1 MEIEIIQPLKTNNS
15 IFNPI
20 IGEKTQE
27 LISRFR
33 TKLEQDEVDVL
44 LKETSHILSNCVDPK
59 ILDEQD
65 TTHLTVGYV
74 QSGKTMSF
82 TTLSAMAADNGYR
95 IIIYFAGTKN
105 NLLEQTTKRLRKDLL
120 NNGKN
125 NLYYKI
131 YENPDE
137 NDATDLRG
145 HLRMKKRP
153 TILITVLKHFDRISK
168 LGDLFNVKIIENE
181 LGKQAVLIIDDEAD
195 QASLN
200 GFAYANSKKAST
212 SDEWDEETDSKE
224 SSTYSSI
231 IQLRM
236 SLPNHTY
243 VQYTATPQAPL
254 LISISDL
261 LSPKTHTVLT
271 PGKKYTGGKL
281 FFKDKTELIMSIP
294 DEEVFNTRYNPLTIP
309 PKSLIEALKLHVL
322 GVALNVY
329 HWEKEAFLSMM
340 IHADREKDASK
351 IFYRWIEEL
360 KEKWSNILNCP
371 DGDMGK
377 VSLELEFKKVYQQE
391 AIKLYDASIVPD
403 FSEIKDYIADIVND
417 TNIALI
423 ISDSKKNAKKEIEWD
438 TCTSH
443 ILVGADMLNRGFT
456 VENLAV
462 TYMPR
467 YSKGKSTAD
476 TIQQRCRFF
485 GYKLNYLNS
494 CRVFLPDSSSV
505 EYTEYVDHE
514 GEMREWLK
522 GLDNLEDVERQ
533 LILSEKLNPTRKN
546 VLPVQIVQSKM
557 VGWHAMNTFQNIKHN
572 TNLVEKLFSTSKME
586 LWNPQYDT
594 VDRKHKYIKLP
605 IHEAIE
611 FLSTYKF
618 GNYPDTAR
626 KSATIRYLQYL
637 STRDK
642 APLKYVYIIQMAS
655 GSEYRERTVN
665 PKTLKLSQLFSG
677 RDKEGEDVYPGDRQI
692 KREDAVCIQ
701 IHKVKLNCKAINKW
715 VGKIAYTLAIY
726 YPENFAISYV
736 TSEKNKGVL
745 VDIDTDNE
753 D

>member
-1 MEIEIIQPLKTNNS
+1 MEIEIIQAPKTNNC

-27 LISRFR
+27 LLSRFKA
-33 TKLEQDEVDVL
+33 KLEPDEVDSL
-44 LKETSHILSNCVDPK
+44 IEETSHILSNCVDPK
-59 ILDEQD
+59 VLEEQD
-65 TTHLTVGYV
+65 TTHLTIGYV

-82 TTLSAMAADNGYR
+82 TTLSAMAADNGCR

-125 NLYYKI
+125 NLHYKI

-168 LGDLFNVKIIENE
+168 LADLFKVKIIEQE

-200 GFAYANSKKAST
+200 GFTYVNTKKAST
-212 SDEWDEETDSKE
+212 SKEWDEETDSKE

-281 FFKDKTELIMSIP
+281 FFKEKTELIMSIP
-294 DEEVFNTRYNPLTIP
+294 DEEVFNTRYNPLTTP
-309 PKSLIEALKLHVL
+309 PKSLIEAVKLHVL

-340 IHADREKDASK
+340 IHADREKDANK
-351 IFYRWIEEL
+351 IFYKWIEEL

-377 VSLELEFKKVYQQE
+377 VNLELEFKKVYHRE
-391 AIKLYDASIVPD
+391 ATKLYDANILPD
-403 FSEIKDYIADIVND
+403 FSEIKDYIADIIND
-417 TNIALI
+417 TKIELI
-423 ISDSKKNAKKEIEWD
+423 ISDSKKNAKREIEWD

-485 GYKLNYLNS
+485 GYKQNYLNS
-494 CRVFLPDSSSV
+494 CRVFLPDASSV

-514 GEMREWLK
+514 EEMREWLK
-522 GLDNLEDVERQ
+522 SLDNLEDIERQ
-533 LILSEKLNPTRKN
+533 LILSDKLNPTRKN
-546 VLPVQIVQSKM
+546 VLPVDIVQSKM
-557 VGWHAMNTFQNIKHN
+557 TGWHAMNTFQNIKHN
-572 TNLVEKLFSTSKME
+572 TTLVEKLLTTSKME
-586 LWNPQYDT
+586 LWSPQYET
-594 VDRKHKYIKLP
+594 EDRNHKYIKLP
-605 IHEAIE
+605 IAAAIE
-611 FLSTYKF
+611 FLSSYKF

-637 STRDK
+637 SSRDK
-642 APLKYVYIIQMAS
+642 DPLEYVYIIQMAFE
-655 GSEYRERTVN
+655 SEYRLRSVN
-665 PKTLKLSQLFSG
+665 AKTLKLSQLFSG
-677 RDKEGEDVYPGDRQI
+677 RDSKGDDVYPGDRKI

-701 IHKVKLNCKAINKW
+701 IHKVKLDCKEINKW
-715 VGKIAYTLAIY
+715 VGKIAYTLAVY
-726 YPENFAISYV
+726 YPEQFKISYV
-736 TSEKNKGVL
+736 ASESAKEVI
-745 VDIDTDNE
+745 VDIDTDDE

>member
-1 MEIEIIQPLKTNNS
+1 MEIEIMKDIQVDNS
-15 IFNPI
+15 IFSPI

-27 LISRFR
+27 LISRFK
-33 TKLEQDEVDVL
+33 TKLEEDEL
-44 LKETSHILSNCVDPK
+44 SCLIQETSHILSNCVDPK
-59 ILDEQD
+59 ILEEQD

-95 IIIYFAGTKN
+95 IIVYFAGTKN

-125 NLYYKI
+125 NLHYKI
-131 YENPDE
+131 YENPND
-137 NDATDLRG
+137 NDAAELRG

-168 LGDLFNVKIIENE
+168 LADLFNTKIIEQE

-212 SDEWDEETDSKE
+212 SEEWDEETDSKE

-231 IQLRM
+231 IQLRA

-281 FFKDKTELIMSIP
+281 FFKEKTDLIVSIP
-294 DEEVFNTRYNPLTIP
+294 DKEVFNTKYNPLTTP
-309 PKSLIEALKLHVL
+309 PKSLIEAVKLHIL
-322 GVALNVY
+322 GVTLNVY
-329 HWEKEAFLSMM
+329 YWEKEDFLSMM
-340 IHADREKDASK
+340 IHADREKDANK
-351 IFYRWIEEL
+351 IFYKWIEAL
-360 KEKWSNILNCP
+360 KERWSNILNCP

-377 VSLELEFKKVYQQE
+377 VNLELEFKKSYEKE
-391 AIKLYDASIVPD
+391 AIKLYDNDIIPD
-403 FSEIKDYIADIVND
+403 FSEIKDYIADIIND
-417 TNIALI
+417 TKIALI
-423 ISDSKKNAKKEIEWD
+423 ISDSKRNAKKEIEWD

-443 ILVGADMLNRGFT
+443 ILIGADMLNRGFT

-485 GYKLNYLNS
+485 GYKINYLNS
-494 CRVFLPDSSSV
+494 CRVFLPDSSSI
-505 EYTEYVDHE
+505 EYTEYVEHE
-514 GEMREWLK
+514 EEMREWLK
-522 GLDNLEDVERQ
+522 GLDNLEDIERQ
-533 LILSEKLNPTRKN
+533 LILSDKLNPTRKN
-546 VLPVQIVQSKM
+546 VLPVHIVQSKM
-557 VGWHAMNTFQNIKHN
+557 TGWHAMNTFQNIKHN
-572 TNLVEKLFSTSKME
+572 TILVEGLLDSSKME
-586 LWNPQYDT
+586 LWGTQYGT
-594 VDRKHKYIKLP
+594 EDRNHKYIKLP
-605 IHEAIE
+605 ITDAIS
-611 FLSTYKF
+611 FLSAYKF

-642 APLKYVYIIQMAS
+642 DPLKYVYIIQMAFS
-655 GSEYRERTVN
+655 SEYRERSVDS
-665 PKTLKLSQLFSG
+665 KTLKLAQLFSG
-677 RDKEGEDVYPGDRQI
+677 PDKKGDDIYPGDRKI

-701 IHKVKLNCKAINKW
+701 IHKVKLKCKEINKW

-726 YPENFAISYV
+726 YPEQFKISYV
-736 TSEKNKGVL
+736 ASESTKEVV
-745 VDIDTDNE
+745 VDIDID
-753 D
+753 